1 LPTVLGGLGIAIVST
16 SQGVM
21 TDPIADFLTRIRNG
35 QSSGKPEVN
44 APTSKL
50 KLAIAK
56 VLKDEGYIEDFSAN
70 LNDGG
75 KPTLAVQLKYYQGR
89 PVIDRLERVSRPGL
103 RVYKGK
109 DELPTVLG
117 GLGIAIVS
125 TSQGVMTDRQ
135 ARAAG
140 HGGEVLCIVS

>member
-1 LPTVLGGLGIAIVST
+1 MS
-16 SQGVM
+16 M

-35 QSSGKPEVN
+35 QSSGKTEIN
-44 APTSKL
+44 APTSKV

-56 VLKDEGYIEDFSAN
+56 VLKDEGYIENFSAT
-70 LNDGG
+70 DVEG
-75 KPTLAVQLKYYQGR
+75 KPTLAVQLKYFQGR
-89 PVIDRLERVSRPGL
+89 PVIDRLERISRPGL

-109 DELPTVLG
+109 DELPAVLG

-135 ARAAG
+135 ARASG
-140 HGGEVLCIVS
+140 HGGEVICVVS

>member
-1 LPTVLGGLGIAIVST
+1 MS
-16 SQGVM
+16 M

>member
-1 LPTVLGGLGIAIVST
+1 MS
-16 SQGVM
+16 M

-35 QSSGKPEVN
+35 QSSGKPEINVP
-44 APTSKL
+44 ASKA

-56 VLKDEGYIEDFSAN
+56 VLKEEGYIEDFSEN
-70 LNDGG
+70 PNEG
-75 KPTLAVQLKYYQGR
+75 KPMLAVQLKYYQGR

-103 RVYKGK
+103 RVYRGK
-109 DELPTVLG
+109 DDLPAILG